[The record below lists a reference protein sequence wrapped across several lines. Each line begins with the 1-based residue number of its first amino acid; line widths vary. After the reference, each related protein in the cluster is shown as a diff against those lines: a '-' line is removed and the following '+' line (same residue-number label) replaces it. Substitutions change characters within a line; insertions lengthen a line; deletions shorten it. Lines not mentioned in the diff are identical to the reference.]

1 MQLDVR
7 GLSFGAPA
15 AERDVDVGL
24 YTYFVESEDYQRLL
38 RREQTIVIG
47 NRGSGKSALFK
58 ILAQRVKSTGAL
70 VIELSPE
77 NYSYELLSTVLRREG
92 EGSWVKQ
99 PSPRNRRRA
108 RQ

>member
-1 MQLDVR
+1 MKLDVR

-47 NRGSGKSALFK
+47 NRGAG
-58 ILAQRVKSTGAL
+58 ILEAWMGLKKES
-70 VIELSPE
+70 
-77 NYSYELLSTVLRREG
+77 RR
-92 EGSWVKQ
+92 W
-99 PSPRNRRRA
+99 
-108 RQ
+108 